1 MMVDEVFDPYLIPHT
16 RVLKNKLSVQTQEDL
31 DFFEN
36 DLVSVRSYKLY
47 ENLPHAEGTVK
58 QLQWIHH
65 YLFQDV
71 YDWAGQIRTIDMSKG
86 GGEPFHPL
94 EYMGVGIRYCEQ
106 TLKNDNLLQGLSIDE
121 FISKLSVN
129 YNNFNVLHPFREGN
143 GRTQRVFWDIVARD
157 AGYHFDWGL
166 ITQRVNDKA
175 SIQAKDANDTKLLE
189 DMFHIITKPLNV
201 ELLAQQQFAHLVEEE
216 YEYAPN
222 VASVLQDK
230 DYAAYKTRYGI
241 D

>member
-1 MMVDEVFDPYLIPHT
+1 MT
-16 RVLKNKLSVQTQEDL
+16 
-31 DFFEN
+31 
-36 DLVSVRSYKLY
+36 
-47 ENLPHAEGTVK
+47 
-58 QLQWIHH
+58 
-65 YLFQDV
+65 
-71 YDWAGQIRTIDMSKG
+71 KG

-175 SIQAKDANDTKLLE
+175 SIRAKDANDTKLLE
-189 DMFHIITKPLNV
+189 DMFRIITKPLNV

-222 VASVLQDK
+222 VASILQDK
-230 DYAAYKTRYGI
+230 DYVAYKTRYGI
-241 D
+241 A

>member
-1 MMVDEVFDPYLIPHT
+1 MVDEVFDPYLIPHT
-16 RVLKNKLSVQTQEDL
+16 RVLKNKLNVQTQEDL

-58 QLQWIHH
+58 QLQWIHR

-71 YDWAGQIRTIDMSKG
+71 YDWAGQIRTIDMTKG
-86 GGEPFHPL
+86 GGEPFHTL

-166 ITQRVNDKA
+166 ITQRVNDEA

-216 YEYAPN
+216 YGYAPN

>member
-16 RVLKNKLSVQTQEDL
+16 RVLKNKLNVQTQEDL

-47 ENLPHAEGTVK
+47 EHLPHAEGTVK

-71 YDWAGQIRTIDMSKG
+71 YDWAGQIRTIDMTKG

-106 TLKNDNLLQGLSIDE
+106 TLKNDNLLQDLSIDE

-166 ITQRVNDKA
+166 ITQRVNDEA

-189 DMFHIITKPLNV
+189 DMFHIITKPLQV

>member
-1 MMVDEVFDPYLIPHT
+1 MVDEVFDPYLIPHT
-16 RVLKNKLSVQTQEDL
+16 RVLKNKLNVQTQEDL

-65 YLFQDV
+65 YIFQDV

-86 GGEPFHPL
+86 GCEPFHPL

-166 ITQRVNDKA
+166 ITQLVNDKA

-189 DMFHIITKPLNV
+189 DMFRIITKPLQV
-201 ELLAQQQFAHLVEEE
+201 DLLAQQQFAYLVEEE

>member
-1 MMVDEVFDPYLIPHT
+1 MVDEVFDPYLIPHT
-16 RVLKNKLSVQTQEDL
+16 RVLKNKLNVQTQEDL

-230 DYAAYKTRYGI
+230 DYGAYKTRYGI

>member
-1 MMVDEVFDPYLIPHT
+1 MVDEVFDPYLIPHT
-16 RVLKNKLSVQTQEDL
+16 RVLKNKLNVQTQEDL

-71 YDWAGQIRTIDMSKG
+71 YDWAGQIRTIDMTKG

-157 AGYHFDWGL
+157 AGYHCDWGL

-175 SIQAKDANDTKLLE
+175 SIQAKDINDTKLLE
-189 DMFHIITKPLNV
+189 EMFRIITKPLQV
-201 ELLAQQQFAHLVEEE
+201 DLLAQQQFAHLVEEE

-230 DYAAYKTRYGI
+230 DYVAYKMRYGI

>member
-1 MMVDEVFDPYLIPHT
+1 MVDEVFDPYLIPHT
-16 RVLKNKLSVQTQEDL
+16 RVLKNKLNVQTQEDL

-94 EYMGVGIRYCEQ
+94 EYMGAGIRYCEQ

-143 GRTQRVFWDIVARD
+143 GRTQRVFLGYSCARCWIPFRL
-157 AGYHFDWGL
+157 G
-166 ITQRVNDKA
+166 IN
-175 SIQAKDANDTKLLE
+175 N
-189 DMFHIITKPLNV
+189 
-201 ELLAQQQFAHLVEEE
+201 
-216 YEYAPN
+216 
-222 VASVLQDK
+222 
-230 DYAAYKTRYGI
+230 AAC
-241 D
+241 

>member
-1 MMVDEVFDPYLIPHT
+1 MVDEVFDPYLIPHT
-16 RVLKNKLSVQTQEDL
+16 RVLKNKLNVQTQEDL

-166 ITQRVNDKA
+166 ITQRINDKA
-175 SIQAKDANDTKLLE
+175 SICAKDTNDINLLE
-189 DMFHIITKPLNV
+189 DMFHIITKPLQV
-201 ELLAQQQFAHLVEEE
+201 ELLAQKQFAHLVEEE
-216 YEYAPN
+216 YGYAPN

>member
-1 MMVDEVFDPYLIPHT
+1 MVDEVFDSYLIPHT
-16 RVLKNKLSVQTQEDL
+16 RVLKNKLNVQTQEDL

-36 DLVSVRSYKLY
+36 DLVSVRSYKLN
-47 ENLPHAEGTVK
+47 ENLPRAEGTVR

-71 YDWAGQIRTIDMSKG
+71 YDWAGQIRTIDMTKG

-94 EYMGVGIRYCEQ
+94 EYMGVGIRYSEQ
-106 TLKNDNLLQGLSIDE
+106 TLKNDNLLQGLSIDD

-166 ITQRVNDKA
+166 ITQRINDKA
-175 SIQAKDANDTKLLE
+175 SIRAKDANDTKLLE

-230 DYAAYKTRYGI
+230 DYSAYKTRYGI
-241 D
+241 A

>member
-1 MMVDEVFDPYLIPHT
+1 MVDEVFDPYLIPHT
-16 RVLKNKLSVQTQEDL
+16 RVLKNKLNVQTQEDL

-47 ENLPHAEGTVK
+47 ENLPHAKGTVK

-94 EYMGVGIRYCEQ
+94 EYMDVGIRYCEQ

-121 FISKLSVN
+121 FITKLSVN

-143 GRTQRVFWDIVARD
+143 GRTQRVFWGIVARD

-166 ITQRVNDKA
+166 ITQRINDKA
-175 SIQAKDANDTKLLE
+175 SICAKDTNDINLLE
-189 DMFHIITKPLNV
+189 DMFHIITKPLQV
-201 ELLAQQQFAHLVEEE
+201 ELLAQKQFAHLVEEE
-216 YEYAPN
+216 YGYAPN

>member
-1 MMVDEVFDPYLIPHT
+1 MVDEVFDPYLIPHT
-16 RVLKNKLSVQTQEDL
+16 RVLKNKLNVQTQEDL

-94 EYMGVGIRYCEQ
+94 EYMGVGVRYCEQ
-106 TLKNDNLLQGLSIDE
+106 TLKNDNLLQGLSIGE
-121 FISKLSVN
+121 FISKISVN

-166 ITQRVNDKA
+166 ITQRVNDNA
-175 SIQAKDANDTKLLE
+175 SIRAKDTNDTKLLE
-189 DMFHIITKPLNV
+189 DMFCIITKPLNV
-201 ELLAQQQFAHLVEEE
+201 ELLVQQQFAHLVEEE
-216 YEYAPN
+216 YEYEPN

-230 DYAAYKTRYGI
+230 DYAAYRMRYGMA
-241 D
+241 

>member
-1 MMVDEVFDPYLIPHT
+1 MVDEVFDPYLIPHT
-16 RVLKNKLSVQTQEDL
+16 RVLKNKLNVQTQEDL

-71 YDWAGQIRTIDMSKG
+71 YDWAGQIRTIDMTKG

-129 YNNFNVLHPFREGN
+129 YNNLNVLHPFREGN

-166 ITQRVNDKA
+166 ITQRINDKA
-175 SIQAKDANDTKLLE
+175 SICAKDTNDINLLE
-189 DMFHIITKPLNV
+189 DMFHIITKPLQV
-201 ELLAQQQFAHLVEEE
+201 ELLAQKQFAHLVEEE
-216 YEYAPN
+216 YGYAPN

>member
-1 MMVDEVFDPYLIPHT
+1 MVDEVFDPYLIPHT
-16 RVLKNKLSVQTQEDL
+16 RVLKNKLNVQTQEDL

-47 ENLPHAEGTVK
+47 ENLPHAEGTVR

-71 YDWAGQIRTIDMSKG
+71 YDWAGQIRTIDMTKG

-106 TLKNDNLLQGLSIDE
+106 TLKNDNLLQGLSIYD

-166 ITQRVNDKA
+166 ITQRINDKA
-175 SIQAKDANDTKLLE
+175 SIRAKDANDTKLLE
-189 DMFHIITKPLNV
+189 DMFRIITKPLNV

-216 YEYAPN
+216 YEYALN

>member
-1 MMVDEVFDPYLIPHT
+1 MVDEVFDPYLIPHT
-16 RVLKNKLSVQTQEDL
+16 RVLKNKLNVQTHEDL

-71 YDWAGQIRTIDMSKG
+71 YDWAGQIRTIDMTKG

-106 TLKNDNLLQGLSIDE
+106 TLKNDNLLQGLSIDD

-143 GRTQRVFWDIVARD
+143 GRTQRVFWDIIARD

-166 ITQRVNDKA
+166 ITQDKA
-175 SIQAKDANDTKLLE
+175 SIRAKDANDTKLLE
-189 DMFHIITKPLNV
+189 DMFRIITKPLNV

-241 D
+241 A

>member
-1 MMVDEVFDPYLIPHT
+1 MVDEVFDPYLIPHT
-16 RVLKNKLSVQTQEDL
+16 RVLKNKLNVQTQEDL

-71 YDWAGQIRTIDMSKG
+71 YDWAGQIRTIDMTKG
-86 GGEPFHPL
+86 GGEPFPL

-106 TLKNDNLLQGLSIDE
+106 TLKNDNLLQGLSIDD

-175 SIQAKDANDTKLLE
+175 SIRAKDANDTKLLE
-189 DMFHIITKPLNV
+189 DMFRIITKPLNV

>member
-1 MMVDEVFDPYLIPHT
+1 MVDEVFDPYLIPHT
-16 RVLKNKLSVQTQEDL
+16 RVLKNKLNVQTQEEL

-47 ENLPHAEGTVK
+47 ENLPHVEGTVK

-71 YDWAGQIRTIDMSKG
+71 YDWAGQIRTIDMTKG

-143 GRTQRVFWDIVARD
+143 GRTQRVFWDMVARD

-166 ITQRVNDKA
+166 ITQSVNDEA
-175 SIQAKDANDTKLLE
+175 SIQTKDTNDTKLLE
-189 DMFHIITKPLNV
+189 DMFRIIAKPLQV

-222 VASVLQDK
+222 VASVLQDR

>member
-1 MMVDEVFDPYLIPHT
+1 MVDEVFDPYLIPHT
-16 RVLKNKLSVQTQEDL
+16 RVLKNKLNVQTQEEL

-47 ENLPHAEGTVK
+47 ENLPHVEGTVK

-86 GGEPFHPL
+86 SGEPFHPL

-166 ITQRVNDKA
+166 ITQRINDEA

-201 ELLAQQQFAHLVEEE
+201 ELLAQQLC
-216 YEYAPN
+216 
-222 VASVLQDK
+222 ASC
-230 DYAAYKTRYGI
+230 
-241 D
+241 

>member
-1 MMVDEVFDPYLIPHT
+1 MVDEVFDPYLIPHT
-16 RVLKNKLSVQTQEDL
+16 RVLKNKLNVQTQEDL

-71 YDWAGQIRTIDMSKG
+71 YDWAGQIRTIDMTKG

-94 EYMGVGIRYCEQ
+94 EYMGVGICYCEQ
-106 TLKNDNLLQGLSIDE
+106 TLKKDNLLQGLSIDA

-166 ITQRVNDKA
+166 ITQRVNDEA

>member
-1 MMVDEVFDPYLIPHT
+1 MVDEVFDPYLIPHT
-16 RVLKNKLSVQTQEDL
+16 RVLKNKLNVQTQEDL

-47 ENLPHAEGTVK
+47 ENLPHAEGSIK

-166 ITQRVNDKA
+166 ITQRVNDEA

-216 YEYAPN
+216 YECAPN

>member
-1 MMVDEVFDPYLIPHT
+1 MVDEVFDPYLIPHT
-16 RVLKNKLSVQTQEDL
+16 RVLKNKLNVQTQEEL

-71 YDWAGQIRTIDMSKG
+71 YDWAGQIRTIDMTKG

-157 AGYHFDWGL
+157 AGYHLDWGL

-175 SIQAKDANDTKLLE
+175 SIQAKDINDTKLLE
-189 DMFHIITKPLNV
+189 EMFRIITKPLQV
-201 ELLAQQQFAHLVEEE
+201 DLLAQQQFAHLVEEE

-230 DYAAYKTRYGI
+230 DYVAYKMRYGI

>member
-1 MMVDEVFDPYLIPHT
+1 MVDEVFDPYLIPHT
-16 RVLKNKLSVQTQEDL
+16 RVLKNKLNVQTQEDL

-47 ENLPHAEGTVK
+47 ENLPHVEGTVK

-166 ITQRVNDKA
+166 ITQRINDKA
-175 SIQAKDANDTKLLE
+175 SICAKDTNDINLLE
-189 DMFHIITKPLNV
+189 DMFHIITKPLQV
-201 ELLAQQQFAHLVEEE
+201 ELLAQKQFAHLVEEE
-216 YEYAPN
+216 YGYAPN

>member
-1 MMVDEVFDPYLIPHT
+1 MVDEVFDPYLIPHT
-16 RVLKNKLSVQTQEDL
+16 RVLKNKLNVQTQEDL

-47 ENLPHAEGTVK
+47 ENLPHVEGTVK

-86 GGEPFHPL
+86 SGEPFHPL

-201 ELLAQQQFAHLVEEE
+201 ELLAQQLC
-216 YEYAPN
+216 
-222 VASVLQDK
+222 ASC
-230 DYAAYKTRYGI
+230 
-241 D
+241 

>member
-1 MMVDEVFDPYLIPHT
+1 MVDEVFDPYLIPHT
-16 RVLKNKLSVQTQEDL
+16 RVLKNKLNVQTQEDL

-71 YDWAGQIRTIDMSKG
+71 YDWAGQIRTIDMTKG

-157 AGYHFDWGL
+157 AGYHLDWGL

-175 SIQAKDANDTKLLE
+175 SIQAKDINDTKLLE
-189 DMFHIITKPLNV
+189 DMFRIITKPLQV
-201 ELLAQQQFAHLVEEE
+201 ELLVQQQFAHLVEEE

-230 DYAAYKTRYGI
+230 DYAAYKMRYGI

>member
-1 MMVDEVFDPYLIPHT
+1 MVDEVFDPYLIPHT
-16 RVLKNKLSVQTQEDL
+16 RVLKNKLNVQTQEDL

-47 ENLPHAEGTVK
+47 ENLPHAEGTVR

-71 YDWAGQIRTIDMSKG
+71 YDWAGQIRTIDMTKG

-106 TLKNDNLLQGLSIDE
+106 TLKNDNLLQGLSIYD

-166 ITQRVNDKA
+166 ITQRINDKA
-175 SIQAKDANDTKLLE
+175 SIRAKDANDTKLLE
-189 DMFHIITKPLNV
+189 DMFRIITKPLNV

-230 DYAAYKTRYGI
+230 DYAAYKTCYGI